1 MEEDIVT
8 KLLECSICKTTLDSG
23 SVYCSNCGFP
33 ENGTEKEIAI
43 FHANKVIENRKIKDA
58 DDKIKSA
65 RNTLY
70 VMSGISL
77 VFGVILFFSMND
89 VSILITNVVL
99 SIIYL
104 VLAFW
109 SSQKPLMALLLGL
122 LLYLT
127 TIIISAVVNP
137 TTIIKG
143 FLWKILIIAYLGK
156 GIYSASAIKKQ

>member
-1 MEEDIVT
+1 
-8 KLLECSICKTTLDSG
+8 
-23 SVYCSNCGFP
+23 
-33 ENGTEKEIAI
+33 
-43 FHANKVIENRKIKDA
+43 
-58 DDKIKSA
+58 
-65 RNTLY
+65 
-70 VMSGISL
+70 
-77 VFGVILFFSMND
+77 VILFFSMDD

-127 TIIISAVVNP
+127 TIIISAVVDP

-156 GIYSASAIKKQ
+156 GIYSASAIRKQ